1 MNIRPITFYKT
12 FLQNCLALWNSILQF
27 FLSCTIKIPSNLVKF
42 ATLILLFFSE
52 WKDGRRIKRKNLI
65 SAGVDESAVA
75 ILEDQKVSALF
86 LFKIWTCQLLN
97 KAPCQGKSCQF
108 MSYTRANKTCQGKTC
123 QGKLGR
129 LCEALSQG
137 KRVQL
142 YTRAIKT
149 CQGKLF

>member
-1 MNIRPITFYKT
+1 MENGLR
-12 FLQNCLALWNSILQF
+12 
-27 FLSCTIKIPSNLVKF
+27 
-42 ATLILLFFSE
+42 E
-52 WKDGRRIKRKNLI
+52 NLI

-149 CQGKLF
+149 CQGKLL